1 MRSFFHALVLLCVL
15 ATPAMA
21 QDGHWYMGLKGGV
34 DAGPT
39 AEAAGQGASVDL
51 DTEAGFAA
59 LWTLGYA
66 FQNFRIESEVAWRRN
81 DLDTATLG
89 GGARFG
95 STGTSTAPAVGR
107 LRNFSY
113 MLNGLYT
120 FGGDGMAFTPFVLG
134 GIGFSQV
141 EAELVRIG
149 SQDYDFDDDD
159 TAFAYQVGAGVE
171 YPIYDDLFLE
181 VAYRFFGTPT
191 VTFDDVDVQNTHH
204 TGIVGLTLAF

>member
-1 MRSFFHALVLLCVL
+1 MKYFIGVLGALLLFTTS
-15 ATPAMA
+15 AFAA
-21 QDGHWYMGLKGGV
+21 DGHWYMGLKGGV

-39 AEAAGQGASVDL
+39 AEAAGQGVSVDL

-59 LWTLGYA
+59 LWTLGYT
-66 FQNFRIESEVAWRRN
+66 FDRFRLESEVAWRRN
-81 DLDTATLG
+81 DVDSATLG
-89 GGARFG
+89 GSGRFA
-95 STGTSTAPAVGR
+95 STGTNTAPAVGR

-113 MLNGLYT
+113 MLNGIYT
-120 FGGDGMAFTPFVLG
+120 FGEGMAFTPFVLG
-134 GIGFSQV
+134 GLGFSKV

-149 SQDYDFDDDD
+149 SQDYNFDDDE

-181 VAYRFFGTPT
+181 VAYRFFGTST